1 VYFPHFLSFWTKRVI
16 NGPSF
21 SLSMIVD
28 PLLPILVFSAFFMI
42 AIGLVMRI
50 LKQPHV
56 IGYILVGVILGPAV
70 LGLLQNEVAVE
81 RLGSFGIVLLL
92 FFIGMHVSID
102 KLVAK
107 WRVAIIGTLLQI
119 LITVGVMFGVGYF
132 AGWSVNRS
140 ILLGFVVSLSST
152 AVVLKILEDR
162 NELDT
167 NVGQNALSIL
177 LVQDLAIIPMIII
190 VGILSGEVANLGK
203 IALET
208 VGGIVVIGFI
218 SWLIYKGTV
227 RIPFREI
234 IMKDHEIQLFVALLI
249 CFGLSLITGLFG
261 LSTAL
266 GAFVAGILVAATKEE
281 TWIQKSL
288 RPFYIVFVAL
298 FFIYVGLSLDVGFI
312 IENYIEIFILV
323 LGVFILNTAINSVIL
338 RSLGNSWKEAIYA
351 AALLAQIGEF
361 SFLLGAIA
369 FQAGMV
375 SNHAYQLIIATIA
388 LTLFFSPLWISVTK
402 RLLAIDKEYVFALPG
417 RIKGKTKQKIFG

>member
-1 VYFPHFLSFWTKRVI
+1 M
-16 NGPSF
+16 N
-21 SLSMIVD
+21 VD

-42 AIGLVMRI
+42 AIGLLMRI

-70 LGLLQNEVAVE
+70 LGLLQNEIAIE

-102 KLVAK
+102 KLIAK

-119 LITVGVMFGVGYF
+119 IMTSVVMFGFGYF
-132 AGWSVNRS
+132 LGWPLNRS

-162 NELDT
+162 GELDT

-190 VGILSGEVANLGK
+190 IGILSGEAANLGK

-208 VGGIVVIGFI
+208 FGGILVIGFI

-227 RIPFREI
+227 RIPFKET
-234 IMKDHEIQLFVALLI
+234 IMKDYEIQLFVALLI
-249 CFGLSLITGLFG
+249 CFGFALITGLFG

-288 RPFYIVFVAL
+288 SPFYIVFVAL
-298 FFIYVGLSLDVGFI
+298 FFIYVGLSLDVWFI
-312 IENYIEIFILV
+312 VENYVEILV
-323 LGVFILNTAINSVIL
+323 LVVGVFILNTVINSFIL
-338 RSLGNSWKEAIYA
+338 RALGDAWKEAIYA
-351 AALLAQIGEF
+351 GALLAQIGEF

-375 SNHAYQLIIATIA
+375 SDHAYQLIIATIA
-388 LTLFFSPLWISVTK
+388 LTLLFSPLWIAGTK
-402 RLLAIDKEYVFALPG
+402 KVLAIDKEYVFALPG
-417 RIKGKTKQKIFG
+417 RIRGKTKQRIFG